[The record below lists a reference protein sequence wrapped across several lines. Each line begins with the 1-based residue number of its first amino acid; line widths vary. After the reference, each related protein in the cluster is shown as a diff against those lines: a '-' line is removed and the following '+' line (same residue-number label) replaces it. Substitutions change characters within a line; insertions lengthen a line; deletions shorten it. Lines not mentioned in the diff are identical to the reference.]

1 MEQWSA
7 SIPSIAPTAIQD
19 LPAVV
24 IYRIVGHSPNITGSS
39 EGTHHP
45 PATCVLS
52 HWVHHTESA
61 YLPRVKKNTAF
72 CLLFQCVWTRT
83 FVKGVYLLWYKLWY
97 DGSKSKTSGKKFC
110 CHDSVMSLLLLPF
123 VICCLYKALDWV
135 RTHINE
141 SGSKCK
147 SRTPGKFKK

>member
-61 YLPRVKKNTAF
+61 YLPRVKKT
-72 CLLFQCVWTRT
+72 LLFAS
-83 FVKGVYLLWYKLWY
+83 F
-97 DGSKSKTSGKKFC
+97 S
-110 CHDSVMSLLLLPF
+110 SVCEHELLLKEFTYYDTNYDMMVANLKHQEKNSAAM
-123 VICCLYKALDWV
+123 IQ
-135 RTHINE
+135 
-141 SGSKCK
+141 
-147 SRTPGKFKK
+147 